1 MIFWIGNH
9 QKVFVKTNY
18 FDLMDS
24 HMWETSMSNWL
35 EFSIKLMEGSL
46 ENARNHSN
54 ESKSRSGGENFKWEM
69 FLIPRR
75 LCLS

>member
-35 EFSIKLMEGSL
+35 EFSIKLTKEGD
-46 ENARNHSN
+46 
-54 ESKSRSGGENFKWEM
+54 
-69 FLIPRR
+69 PRK
-75 LCLS
+75 C